1 MHLSF
6 IQQIHWN
13 VSKVAD
19 QINHQTNQKKKE
31 INLNVGNRKK
41 GKKKKSYK
49 KEKKKKIKN
58 N

>member
-19 QINHQTNQKKKE
+19 QINHQTNQKKK
-31 INLNVGNRKK
+31 
-41 GKKKKSYK
+41 KKS
-49 KEKKKKIKN
+49 I
-58 N
+58 